1 MSSLVVRND
10 WRLASAVV
18 AVALLGLG
26 LVAADR
32 GHRTVAQG
40 TVVTLPEVVVEAER
54 IEWK

>member
-18 AVALLGLG
+18 AVALVGLG